1 MRHPNDHDLIGTIL
15 MGMPVL
21 LSVDGN
27 PSNELPDLFDPLR
40 KEDDVVPD
48 RQKSRWNPFQQGAR
62 IIWA

>member
-21 LSVDGN
+21 LSVDEN

-48 RQKSRWNPFQQGAR
+48 RQMSRWNPFQQGTR